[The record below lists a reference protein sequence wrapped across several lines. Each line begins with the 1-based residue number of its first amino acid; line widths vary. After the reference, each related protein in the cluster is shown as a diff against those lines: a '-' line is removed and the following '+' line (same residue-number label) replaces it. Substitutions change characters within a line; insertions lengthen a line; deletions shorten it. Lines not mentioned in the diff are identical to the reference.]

1 MKKSHTL
8 SCPAFFVWKYS
19 KINFNFLRALNHIA
33 TINESTS
40 KAVKMYKAFDDEM
53 EHDERQSETPL
64 LFIIGDKLKGEEE
77 NGFDEKKLKKPQ
89 VVWEDNKTKKR
100 TKIVKLF

>member
-1 MKKSHTL
+1 M
-8 SCPAFFVWKYS
+8 
-19 KINFNFLRALNHIA
+19 NHIA

-53 EHDERQSETPL
+53 ENEERQSETPL

-77 NGFDEKKLKKPQ
+77 NAFDEKKLKKPTAA
-89 VVWEDNKTKKR
+89 WEDNKLTKRPKR
-100 TKIVKLF
+100 VHI

>member
-1 MKKSHTL
+1 M
-8 SCPAFFVWKYS
+8 
-19 KINFNFLRALNHIA
+19 NHIA

-53 EHDERQSETPL
+53 ENDDRQAETPL

-77 NGFDEKKLKKPQ
+77 NGGVEKNVKKPVQ
-89 VVWEDNKTKKR
+89 AWDDKTTKKESKR
-100 TKIVKLF
+100 VTLKYIFVYHSPTSINYFYKLFRQFLPIK